1 MKNKDPLS
9 ILILMPIIVI
19 ASFIILFKDKLP
31 SFIIDTP
38 KLFDPKALVFCAAAV
53 VLTVA
58 ASQIYKIVKHLDDIR
73 IVKTTNYIL
82 DWIDNAN
89 ENDIAELK
97 KKYQKTDRN
106 VGLGLLLKENKPLKF
121 YLAFSD
127 EGKLCDKLGKE
138 FEKRSNEIP
147 YIYCHYSYEE
157 LHEKLPLAILA
168 PDLGP
173 MYPDDPNSR
182 QKTHQTCSERK
193 IIANF
198 MDEHSDELHSETA
211 ANLCLV
217 LFTKFAPCEFC
228 TPFIQ
233 EIKERYEKN
242 LQIKVL
248 HIDNINEMLNH
259 KKELI
264 DINKKYS
271 KTLKNMEKLWLM
283 FPKETKKAEKAQT
296 VSTRDKV
303 NEKLLKEMKSIAYA
317 QCFSLIKNKTPQDIV
332 KQTLKHLKL
341 SDEQIDEIMKDVYS
355 QTLDHSVKEQ
365 RRIEK
370 KLSKRQNP

>member
-9 ILILMPIIVI
+9 ILFLMPIIVI

-38 KLFDPKALVFCAAAV
+38 KLFDPKALVFCASAV

-97 KKYQKTDRN
+97 NKYQKTDRN
-106 VGLGLLLKENKPLKF
+106 VCLGLLLKGEKPLHL

-127 EGKLCDKLGKE
+127 ESPLCDKLGKE
-138 FEKRSNEIP
+138 FEKSSKELP
-147 YIYCHYSYEE
+147 YVYCQYTFDE
-157 LHEKLPLAILA
+157 LHEKVPLAIA
-168 PDLGP
+168 GPDNEP
-173 MYPDDPNSR
+173 MYPDELGSWQR
-182 QKTHQTCSERK
+182 THQTCSERK
-193 IIANF
+193 IIAKLI
-198 MDEHSDELHSETA
+198 DEHSDELHSETA

-217 LFTKFAPCEFC
+217 LFTKFGPCEFC
-228 TPFIQ
+228 TPFIS
-233 EIKERYEKN
+233 EIKKRYRKN
-242 LQIKVL
+242 LQIRVL
-248 HIDNINEMLNH
+248 HIDNIEEMLRH
-259 KKELI
+259 KKEFI
-264 DINKKYS
+264 AINKEHK
-271 KTLKNMEKLWLM
+271 KVLDNMEKLWLM